1 MKRLSLKEAQ
11 THYNIS
17 LDEVISSDEVVIFE
31 KDGQPVAALLPI
43 EEYNTFQNWREGEQR
58 RLARQ
63 AEEAAID
70 REHAAF
76 QKMLPKLLQQ
86 YEGQVVALY
95 QGQVVGVGDD
105 RMKVWRQAREKLGP
119 VPVYI
124 QTVEYPP
131 RIYELPSVEIVTDV
145 DV

>member
-1 MKRLSLKEAQ
+1 MKKLSLKEAQ
-11 THYNIS
+11 ALYNVS
-17 LDEVISSDEVVIFE
+17 LDEVILSDEVVIFE

-43 EEYNTFQNWREGEQR
+43 EEYTAFQKWREAEQH

-76 QKMLPKLLQQ
+76 QHNLPELLQQ
-86 YEGQVVALY
+86 YEGRVVALY

-105 RMKVWRQAREKLGP
+105 EGQVWHQARKKLGH
-119 VPVYI
+119 VPVYV

-131 RIYELPSVEIVTDV
+131 RIYDMPSVEVVSDV
-145 DV
+145 DL